1 MIGTTD
7 TERQVHSCLV
17 TAFAYHSLRSIS
29 VFSRYT
35 RISWVVGS
43 PGSSHLNI
51 TSPLFSI
58 MCQSI
63 HYFENL
69 FCCVKI
75 KTSNSQISEMQYKL
89 YNYKHGRKNV
99 FLSKNNLLLITYRI
113 KKYRYSTFSWEFVAS
128 VFFGYVLQALTKYM
142 SDKERLRIYQ
152 DICII
157 SCSASLQIPPIACSP
172 VLWIR
177 ILLYSSI
184 QNQIL
189 P

>member
-1 MIGTTD
+1 VIGTTD

-113 KKYRYSTFSWEFVAS
+113 KKYRHIYILVRICGIR
-128 VFFGYVLQALTKYM
+128 FFRV
-142 SDKERLRIYQ
+142 
-152 DICII
+152 
-157 SCSASLQIPPIACSP
+157 CSP
-172 VLWIR
+172 
-177 ILLYSSI
+177 SSNKI
-184 QNQIL
+184 YE
-189 P
+189 